1 MTLVMSKWLIY
12 SLEDE
17 MYLAVYFISN
27 VQLESNSLV
36 SREWNLYRY
45 QFQIKNYN
53 IFYIRNII
61 FSIRTFISFEN
72 FTVKRYISHKESFVV
87 SVILLAKIVFFG
99 FSKYGRHFLS
109 HELKKCSVIGFICN
123 CWICNCWIFK
133 NILKNCWTRMFL

>member
-1 MTLVMSKWLIY
+1 
-12 SLEDE
+12 

-27 VQLESNSLV
+27 VQLESNLLV

-72 FTVKRYISHKESFVV
+72 FIVKRYISHKESFVV

-109 HELKKCSVIGFICN
+109 HELKKCGVIISFVIVE
-123 CWICNCWIFK
+123 FSK
-133 NILKNCWTRMFL
+133 TF